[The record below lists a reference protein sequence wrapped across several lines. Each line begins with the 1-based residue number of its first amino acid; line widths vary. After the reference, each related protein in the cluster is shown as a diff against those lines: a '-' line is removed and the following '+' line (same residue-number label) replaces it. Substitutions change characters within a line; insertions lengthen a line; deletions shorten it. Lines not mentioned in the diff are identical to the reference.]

1 MAADNSGQPA
11 LGLHRLQ
18 SILAGW
24 FRTEGTSEEWQP
36 VIVRKPRK
44 PQLPLLEKQS
54 LSPRLGIRRKWKAQ
68 GLRLGLPSQ
77 VDHAFGGPMKRYLPL
92 LLAVT
97 SFFSAL
103 TPTPCSADEIPKTAW
118 RRHLGQPLP
127 NQ

>member
-68 GLRLGLPSQ
+68 GLRLGLPSP
-77 VDHAFGGPMKRYLPL
+77 VDHAFGGPMEEIFAIAAR
-92 LLAVT
+92 
-97 SFFSAL
+97 SDFFFL
-103 TPTPCSADEIPKTAW
+103 
-118 RRHLGQPLP
+118 
-127 NQ
+127 